1 MMRGG
6 SMYFVLWLKKPR
18 NFEGISKDKLKKKR
32 IFTIMIFDKG

>member
-18 NFEGISKDKLKKKR
+18 NFEGISKDKFKKKKNIYYNDFR
-32 IFTIMIFDKG
+32 